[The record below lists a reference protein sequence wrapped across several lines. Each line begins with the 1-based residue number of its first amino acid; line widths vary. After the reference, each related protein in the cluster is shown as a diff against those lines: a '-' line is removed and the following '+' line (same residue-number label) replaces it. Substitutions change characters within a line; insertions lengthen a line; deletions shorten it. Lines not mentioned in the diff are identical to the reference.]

1 MMRALFYRGRHH
13 VRTAPRPAD
22 GGLVTVDTIAARI
35 RREDWPVLFLRI
47 VADVEPLQVE
57 VEAVSAMQLYAEQM
71 ARAKAEGLGALA

>member
-35 RREDWPVLFLRI
+35 RRENWPVAFLRI
-47 VADVEPLQVE
+47 VPDVRPLDPMPSI
-57 VEAVSAMQLYAEQM
+57 ALATYGRQLAH
-71 ARAKAEGLGALA
+71 AKADGLGVLAI